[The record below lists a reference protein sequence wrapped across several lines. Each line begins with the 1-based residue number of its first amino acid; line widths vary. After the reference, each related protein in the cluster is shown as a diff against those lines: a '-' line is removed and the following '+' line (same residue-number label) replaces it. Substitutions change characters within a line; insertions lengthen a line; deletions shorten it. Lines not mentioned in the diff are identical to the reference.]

1 MEVGPL
7 SSIPPNVQGPKEGR
21 QGRTGKVTS
30 EKNRLTANRSKAP
43 KVSGDTADIKPR
55 ETDLKDLQGKVAIGN
70 TTKQVLL
77 IIIKGIKALK
87 AGADAG
93 KTKDRIDKAVKTK
106 FSGEPVF
113 SGKTLTFKSASGETV
128 KVKVPDEKQVSK
140 WVATSI
146 KDASKG
152 KLKDSKAYKDLNKF
166 VSKFDSFTNK
176 AKGDLKNI
184 VGISNKGASRSRT
197 ADVNAVKTSLKQVF
211 KRLDNIDK
219 FSSVKEM
226 AGKTVKLLK

>member
-7 SSIPPNVQGPKEGR
+7 NSIPPKVQGPKEGR

-30 EKNRLTANRSKAP
+30 EKNRLTANRSKAR

-55 ETDLKDLQGKVAIGN
+55 DTDLKELQGKIALGN

-77 IIIKGIKALK
+77 VIIKGIKAIE
-87 AGADAG
+87 AGADAA
-93 KTKDRIDKAVKTK
+93 KTKDKIDKAVKTK

-113 SGKTLTFKSASGETV
+113 NGKTLSYKSANGETV
-128 KVKVPDEKQVSK
+128 KLKVPDEKQVSK
-140 WVATSI
+140 WVITSI
-146 KDASKG
+146 KDAIKG
-152 KLKDSKAYKDLNKF
+152 KTKVSKAYKDLSKF
-166 VSKFDSFTNK
+166 VNSFTSFTNK
-176 AKGDLKNI
+176 AKGDVKNI

-197 ADVNAVKTSLKQVF
+197 ADVNAVKRSLKQVF
-211 KRLDNIDK
+211 NRLDKIDK

-226 AGKTVKLLK
+226 AGKTITLLK

>member
-7 SSIPPNVQGPKEGR
+7 NSIPPNVQGPKEGR
-21 QGRTGKVTS
+21 EGRTGKAAS

-43 KVSGDTADIKPR
+43 KASGDSADIKPR
-55 ETDLKDLQGKVAIGN
+55 DTDLKDLQGKVAVGN
-70 TTKQVLL
+70 TTKQALL
-77 IIIKGIKALK
+77 IIIKGIKELK
-87 AGADAG
+87 TGADAG
-93 KTKDRIDKAVKTK
+93 KTKAEIDKAVKTK

-113 SGKTLTFKSASGETV
+113 NGKTLTYKSANGETV

-140 WVATSI
+140 WVLTSI
-146 KDASKG
+146 KDAIKG
-152 KLKDSKAYKDLNKF
+152 KTKVSKAYKELSKF
-166 VSKFDSFTNK
+166 VSRFDSFTNK
-176 AKGDLKNI
+176 AKVDLKNI

-211 KRLDNIDK
+211 NRLGNIDK

-226 AGKTVKLLK
+226 ASKTVKLLK